1 MNQNTQKRGYYL
13 TTGEFAKLAGTTK
26 HTLFH
31 YDRIGLLSPEW
42 KLPNQYRYYSVSQLE
57 IFDVIRILRAIG
69 MPLEEIKSYLDQR
82 TPALFLDLLEKE
94 TSAIEKRIRELKRM
108 KEQLKKEK
116 SSLEHALRQ
125 DLSRISIVR
134 EEEEYLL
141 TAPAPKDADSEAEN
155 AQVIS
160 QLVLLG
166 KKHHLF
172 SPYGIGGIQHFSTLE
187 ELNYQYSEYY
197 LITDKPIKDS
207 SLQIRPGGNYLC
219 AFHQGGFDT
228 LPQTYERAI
237 RYAGEQGISL
247 TNTFYEDILIDKL
260 TVKTEEEYVIRI
272 LGELS

>member
-57 IFDVIRILRAIG
+57 IFDVIRILREIG

-228 LPQTYERAI
+228 LSQTYERAI